1 VFADRLADVIETRAR
16 RPELVAEAAD
26 RRPRAPSFL
35 SPGGTLV
42 LIAADH
48 TARGTLR
55 AGRLMTAM
63 ADRTGLLERICV
75 ALARPGVDGVLGS
88 ADVLE
93 DLLLLG
99 ALDGKVVI
107 GSMNRGGL
115 ADTVFE
121 IDDRFT
127 GYDAPAIAR
136 MGFDAGKMLL
146 RIDPDDPATA
156 ATLQACAHAVS
167 DLAARR
173 LVAMIEPFISH
184 RVEGRVR
191 NDLSPEAMMRAI
203 AVASGL
209 GTTSAYTWLKVP
221 VVPDMERVMAASTL
235 PALLLGGE
243 VPDDPESAYAGWRK
257 ALRLPNVK
265 GLVAGRSLLYPADD
279 DVATAVDT
287 AVSLLLSGG
296 PAAAPGQPDA
306 EAGRGEL
313 EQHRTGRHQGRDL
326 GRAELLE
333 LGQNLGVGVRA
344 LAARP
349 AQRDRVGPHLLACL
363 AQEALGTKPVERA
376 QQPVHERARAGD
388 LGQLVVLGGDPGG
401 EYGVDG
407 LVIGLPAL
415 QEGWIVELLVGDHR
429 QQRLGQVEVDV
440 GVHAEQY
447 VAQRGQVGRRPERD
461 RPGPRRLTSGQR
473 GLERIEVEVGE
484 RDVPSFNPFGVDEAA
499 ALEFLGNRDRG
510 ALVGRVEEAP
520 RVAGGLQ
527 RLEQGGHPA
536 DQLLDHGQ
544 GSPMVA
550 AWVTSSES
558 GGTRSTPSGSLR

>member
-1 VFADRLADVIETRAR
+1 MFADQIAGVIGPRVHQPQR
-16 RPELVAEAAD
+16 IAAD
-26 RRPRAPSFL
+26 AAARERAPS
-35 SPGGTLV
+35 LV
-42 LIAADH
+42 DATGRLDVIAADH
-48 TARGTLR
+48 PARGSLG
-55 AGRLMTAM
+55 AGGEHLAM
-63 ADRTGLLERICV
+63 ADRTSLLERLCV
-75 ALARPGVDGVLGS
+75 ALARPGVGGVLGS

-127 GYDAPAIAR
+127 GYDASSIAR
-136 MGFDAGKMLL
+136 MGFDSGKMLL

-156 ATLQACAHAVS
+156 AALQACAHAVS

-279 DVATAVDT
+279 DVAAAVDT
-287 AVSLLLSGG
+287 AVGLLLSC
-296 PAAAPGQPDA
+296 GQA
-306 EAGRGEL
+306 CAG
-313 EQHRTGRHQGRDL
+313 
-326 GRAELLE
+326 
-333 LGQNLGVGVRA
+333 
-344 LAARP
+344 
-349 AQRDRVGPHLLACL
+349 
-363 AQEALGTKPVERA
+363 
-376 QQPVHERARAGD
+376 
-388 LGQLVVLGGDPGG
+388 
-401 EYGVDG
+401 
-407 LVIGLPAL
+407 
-415 QEGWIVELLVGDHR
+415 
-429 QQRLGQVEVDV
+429 
-440 GVHAEQY
+440 
-447 VAQRGQVGRRPERD
+447 
-461 RPGPRRLTSGQR
+461 
-473 GLERIEVEVGE
+473 
-484 RDVPSFNPFGVDEAA
+484 
-499 ALEFLGNRDRG
+499 
-510 ALVGRVEEAP
+510 
-520 RVAGGLQ
+520 
-527 RLEQGGHPA
+527 
-536 DQLLDHGQ
+536 
-544 GSPMVA
+544 
-550 AWVTSSES
+550 
-558 GGTRSTPSGSLR
+558 